1 MSSRL
6 IVLVDEHWPARP
18 SAPWALVGDDG
29 RLQAEGSS
37 EPRHWPPADDC
48 VIVLAGSQ
56 CTWHETRLPR
66 GARREEARL
75 LAYALEDRLLSDPDG
90 QHLTVV
96 GREVEEG
103 GVTLG
108 VLVVARERLRALCAQ
123 LAAIG
128 RPPVA
133 AHAELQ
139 CAPGGDNPDW
149 HLAVAEHGLV
159 LRPGTAPAIALDP
172 PLATA
177 LPLLSHALDRA
188 RAANTLP
195 ASIAI
200 HAAPGVD
207 VGMPP
212 EAADLG
218 CRFDAAAAYLWWQ
231 ACPAA
236 TNLLQ
241 GQFAPSHKRA
251 GWVGRLRGPMRLA
264 AASAAI
270 LLLASAG
277 EVLLQRQRLDDLE
290 LRMQRLFETALPNT
304 PAIAPAAQ
312 LQRRLDE
319 VRMRHGQLR
328 DDDLLALLAA
338 YAQARG
344 VATRDSVAAL
354 DYRDGHLTL
363 ALPAIPAS
371 DRDRLGARLAALG
384 YDAGAGRSGAE
395 MVIRTQVVR

>member
-1 MSSRL
+1 
-6 IVLVDEHWPARP
+6 
-18 SAPWALVGDDG
+18 
-29 RLQAEGSS
+29 
-37 EPRHWPPADDC
+37 
-48 VIVLAGSQ
+48 
-56 CTWHETRLPR
+56 
-66 GARREEARL
+66 
-75 LAYALEDRLLSDPDG
+75 
-90 QHLTVV
+90 
-96 GREVEEG
+96 EVEDG

-108 VLVVARERLRALCAQ
+108 VLVVARERLRAVCAQ

-139 CAPGGDNPDW
+139 CAPGGDAAW
-149 HLAVAEHGLV
+149 HLAIAGHGLV

-172 PLATA
+172 PLAAA

-188 RAANTLP
+188 RAANALP
-195 ASIAI
+195 ASIAV

-207 VGMPP
+207 GEMPSA
-212 EAADLG
+212 AADLG
-218 CRFDAAAAYLWWQ
+218 CRFEGAAAYLWWQ

-251 GWVGRLRGPMRLA
+251 GWAGRLRGPMRLV
-264 AASAAI
+264 AASGAI
-270 LLLASAG
+270 LLLASVG
-277 EVLLQRQRLDDLE
+277 EVLWQRQRLDDLE

-319 VRMRHGQLR
+319 VRMHRGQLR
-328 DDDLLALLAA
+328 EDDLLALLAA

-344 VATRDSVAAL
+344 VATRDSVGAL

-363 ALPAIPAS
+363 ALPALATAE
-371 DRDRLGARLAALG
+371 RDRLGARLAALG
-384 YDAGAGRSGAE
+384 YDAEAGRSDAE
-395 MVIRTQVVR
+395 MVIRAQVVR

>member
-48 VIVLAGSQ
+48 VVVLAGSQ

-75 LAYALEDRLLSDPDG
+75 LAYALEDRLLNDPDS

-96 GREVEEG
+96 GREVEDG

-108 VLVVARERLRALCAQ
+108 VLVVARERLRAVCAQ

-139 CAPGGDNPDW
+139 CAPGGDAAW
-149 HLAVAEHGLV
+149 HLAIAGHGLV

-172 PLATA
+172 PLAAA

-188 RAANTLP
+188 RAANALP
-195 ASIAI
+195 ASIAV

-207 VGMPP
+207 GEMPSA
-212 EAADLG
+212 AADLG
-218 CRFDAAAAYLWWQ
+218 CRFEGAAAYLWWQ

-251 GWVGRLRGPMRLA
+251 GWAGRLRGPMRLA
-264 AASAAI
+264 AASGAI
-270 LLLASAG
+270 LLLASVG
-277 EVLLQRQRLDDLE
+277 EVLWQRQRLDDLE

-319 VRMRHGQLR
+319 VRMHRGQLR
-328 DDDLLALLAA
+328 EDDLLALLAA

-344 VATRDSVAAL
+344 VATRDSVGAL
-354 DYRDGHLTL
+354 EYRDGHLTL
-363 ALPAIPAS
+363 ALPALATAE
-371 DRDRLGARLAALG
+371 RDRLGARLAALG
-384 YDAGAGRSGAE
+384 YDAEAGRSDAE
-395 MVIRTQVVR
+395 MVIRAQVVR

>member
-6 IVLVDEHWPARP
+6 IVLVDEHWPTRP